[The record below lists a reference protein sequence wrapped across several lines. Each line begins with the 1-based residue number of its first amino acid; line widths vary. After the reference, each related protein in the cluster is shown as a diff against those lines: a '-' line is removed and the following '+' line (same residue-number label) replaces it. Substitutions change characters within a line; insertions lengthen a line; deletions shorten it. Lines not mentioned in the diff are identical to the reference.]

1 MVDEGSKPKKREGTT
16 LWLLKIIGGLLI
28 ILLLGIHF
36 VINHLVAPG
45 GLLTYQDVIN
55 YYRTPIVPVMEIFF
69 LVFVVSHSLIGLRSI
84 LLDLNP
90 SDYLL
95 KIIDRILVIVGSGA
109 SIYGALLI
117 IFFAYFCSL

>member
-117 IFFAYFCSL
+117 IFLANKGA